1 MPSVTIWAA
10 VAKTLTEGL
19 SNMHPSI
26 FKAVIAGAVIAVAM
40 QVSRLVSKGRFAL
53 SSVAIGLAFVLR
65 FDYAFFMF
73 LGAFIFWCLGIGR
86 VSGENAKKSL
96 ILDNHKP
103 ICAGVIAGLAT
114 RGIVNAVVTAF
125 VLK

>member
-26 FKAVIAGAVIAVAM
+26 LKAVIAGAVIAVAM
-40 QVSRLVSKGRFAL
+40 QVSRLVSMGRFPL
-53 SSVAIGLAFVLR
+53 SPVAIGLAFVLR
-65 FDYAFFMF
+65 FDHAFIMF
-73 LGAFIFWCLGIGR
+73 LGAFIFWCLGLGR
-86 VSGENAKKSL
+86 VSEAKAKKSL
-96 ILDNHKP
+96 ILDNHEP
-103 ICAGVIAGLAT
+103 ICAGVIAGVAIL
-114 RGIVNAVVTAF
+114 GIVDAVVTAF